1 MLTFGKSRVKHFA
14 KKVTGNK
21 TKTLAVD
28 GELFLQ
34 LR

>member
-21 TKTLAVD
+21 TKNLAVD
-28 GELFLQ
+28 GELFLR